1 MEQQHK
7 IEESVFDFHFDSED
21 VAFDQHL
28 AIETL
33 VKQRLLPVIDE
44 VFTDMSASAT
54 VHRIETLEIDLGL
67 VRAHEVQDELPR
79 RLRERLRSLLQERLL
94 GEPLEDAAPVQPLD
108 PTALAWEQL
117 QAFLRYGYLPWQA
130 TPGHDQSIEQLFHHV
145 LQADPSRLL
154 AFLQHAPQR
163 ATVLQRLV
171 RQLPPVSLAD
181 LVRTLAPSQAHFVR
195 GLLET
200 VPQLWGGQAETR
212 TRPTAFQALLWEQVL
227 AVLLSTP
234 GDALAPYELAHRI
247 LSSVLRHQG
256 RAEVQTLSRLTQT
269 VTQRL
274 LEAEAVMEEGPPPL
288 QHAETEPRPP
298 EASFQPSAFPGEGAG
313 LEATTGAGIS
323 DALAA
328 SRAALP
334 MALPERLVDALVRGD
349 MALLQESWPALLR
362 QYPVLLRQLLHH
374 HARQAARRRSLV
386 RRLPEAMLRDV
397 FGLLAPEGQ
406 RAIMALL
413 AQPEA
418 LQQVIRTATRH
429 DLRRRLWEYTLAYL
443 LVQPRTG
450 FQATTYLDSLVQQLA
465 LQAQVGYHD
474 VLRALAHGLQQHT
487 TTARPEP
494 ALEQALHTLLRE
506 RYDRTPLGRETPD
519 SASRALL
526 QAYELYDRLV
536 RRVRAGSSDVSDSVE
551 SLIPVIDRLA
561 QAHPS
566 LLLRL
571 YRAMQSGELAVTT
584 LINALTAPELERL
597 LQALLPLLH
606 LPGGDEPA
614 LSLSTVAQQ
623 AAQASDTR
631 AYYGTVLRTLAE
643 ELPLAVA
650 TARAREP
657 AETASPAWRFQA
669 VGHALAVAAAAAQL
683 ETAAMPLTD
692 ERYERLRQHLRQEPE
707 SSRLPDSDLTPVIAV
722 LAQEQPALLLQLY
735 WECQTGAL
743 PLAALV
749 RALTPPELAGLLRA
763 WLGLPALG
771 GTSATAEVLQ
781 RITVAAAQATAAR
794 DYYGAVLRAL
804 MEERPLDVRTLL
816 DPTPALQSETPRGLS
831 GAAEAERP
839 AEESP
844 GEGRVP
850 GPVSEADVS
859 PEAIEAQ
866 EAPDETVSWRVY
878 EATEAVR
885 ETVGRPAQ
893 ALSPGT
899 SGPPSAAMLRAYEHY
914 ARLWQRLRAQPAVP
928 PTGTENLLSCIDAL
942 ARTHPALLLRLY
954 QALQTGEVAIDTVVT
969 ALTVPELGRL
979 IQALVRLL
987 QTAEGGDATSVLE
1000 AMAQAA
1006 AQGADGRRYYG
1017 VVLRALVDRPRQEI
1031 GLVLGEQPSPPA
1043 SASSAARFSEEAYQR
1058 LRQRLREGSTAPA
1071 PESPDL
1077 VPLIEALFQEQPMLL
1092 WQLYQECQTG
1102 ALALGAVVQALSPA
1116 ELAGLLRAWL
1126 RLTVLGGDEL
1136 QRGGV
1141 SSTLALADILR
1152 ATTVEATQEPAARRY
1167 YGALLH
1173 ALVAERWQEITVLLA
1188 APPVRQEGAARAR
1201 GGLAT
1206 PPSQTGTEDAP
1217 VTSDTVSTDV
1227 SPLLRPHEDI
1237 TPPAVTI
1244 RPERA
1249 SLDAVTEDASVALL
1263 RAYER
1268 YARVWQRLV
1277 QDREAPEA
1285 PVSDLVPLIE
1295 ALAQEQPGLLLRLYL
1310 ELQTGAVALTTL
1322 TSRLSVA
1329 ECAALLRALVHL
1341 VRGADPSTTADVLST
1356 LDRATTEGQA
1366 LQQSYLQVLQALLY
1380 DQVDEVAALSADQQA
1395 AVSRQAS
1402 GRQEPLADGGDADTT
1417 SAPVDT
1423 APVLADGD
1431 EARLLHYLRAEA
1443 TVPSAEL
1450 PRVRQTFEWL
1460 LARQPARLRWVL
1472 EPLLENPQTA
1482 TRLITLLPERLLT
1495 RLLFLL
1501 RPAEHYALQAFADAL
1516 ALACYG
1522 RGVPLTPARIQQVKW
1537 QFLFQYVFQEGLPF
1551 QEETFVQRLADA
1563 LAHAAQAPDTLAF
1576 RDLLSQQLARAALPQ
1591 PQYQALLAALRPAG
1605 AAIQETTAVAVA
1617 ESLPADTAEPTEN
1630 IYITN
1635 AGQVLAAPYLP
1646 RLLAILGLVEGPA
1659 FHDQQAA
1666 ERAVH
1671 LLQFMVNESTTSPEY
1686 QLVLNK
1692 LLCGVRTGVPIVR
1705 GIVITEQEKDT
1716 IESLIRGMIQHWK
1729 IIGNTSV
1736 AGLREAFL
1744 QREGRLQ
1751 LRDNAWHLL
1760 VEPRAFDMLLDQ
1772 LPWSIATIKLPWME
1786 HVLYVEWR

>member
-54 VHRIETLEIDLGL
+54 VHRIETLEIDLGP
-67 VRAHEVQDELPR
+67 VRTHEMQDELPR

-117 QAFLRYGYLPWQA
+117 QAFLRSGYLPWQA
-130 TPGHDQSIEQLFHHV
+130 TPGHDQIIEQLFHHV
-145 LQADPSRLL
+145 LQADPARLL

-181 LVRTLAPSQAHFVR
+181 LVRTLAPGQARLVHGV
-195 GLLET
+195 LEV
-200 VPQLWGGQAETR
+200 VPQLWEGQPETW

-227 AVLLSTP
+227 EMLLSTP
-234 GDALAPYELAHRI
+234 GDVLAPHELTRRI
-247 LSSVLRHQG
+247 LSGVLRHQG
-256 RAEVQTLSRLTQT
+256 RAEVQTLSRLTQA

-274 LEAEAVMEEGPPPL
+274 LEAAAVLEEGQQPR

-298 EASFQPSAFPGEGAG
+298 EASFQPSTFPGEGAG
-313 LEATTGAGIS
+313 LEATTGAGVS

-397 FGLLAPEGQ
+397 LGLLAPEGQ

-429 DLRRRLWEYTLAYL
+429 DLHRRLWEYTLAYL

-450 FQATTYLDSLVQQLA
+450 FQVTTYLDSLAQQLA

-474 VLRALAHGLQQHT
+474 VLRALAHGLQQRP
-487 TTARPEP
+487 TTAGPEP

-526 QAYELYDRLV
+526 QAYALYDRLV
-536 RRVRAGSSDVSDSVE
+536 RRVRAGSSDVSNSVE

-597 LQALLPLLH
+597 LQVLVPLLH

-614 LSLSTVAQQ
+614 SVLMTIAQQ

-631 AYYGTVLRTLAE
+631 AYYGTVLRALVE

-650 TARAREP
+650 TARAREA

-692 ERYERLRQHLRQEPE
+692 ERYEHLRQHLRQEPE
-707 SSRLPDSDLTPVIAV
+707 SSTLPGSDLTPVIAV

-743 PLAALV
+743 PLATMV
-749 RALTPPELAGLLRA
+749 RVLTPPELAGLLRA

-781 RITVAAAQATAAR
+781 RITAAAAQATAAR

-844 GEGRVP
+844 GEGLVP
-850 GPVSEADVS
+850 GAVSEANVS

-899 SGPPSAAMLRAYEHY
+899 SGSPSAAMLRAYEH
-914 ARLWQRLRAQPAVP
+914 
-928 PTGTENLLSCIDAL
+928 
-942 ARTHPALLLRLY
+942 
-954 QALQTGEVAIDTVVT
+954 
-969 ALTVPELGRL
+969 
-979 IQALVRLL
+979 
-987 QTAEGGDATSVLE
+987 
-1000 AMAQAA
+1000 
-1006 AQGADGRRYYG
+1006 
-1017 VVLRALVDRPRQEI
+1017 
-1031 GLVLGEQPSPPA
+1031 
-1043 SASSAARFSEEAYQR
+1043 
-1058 LRQRLREGSTAPA
+1058 
-1071 PESPDL
+1071 
-1077 VPLIEALFQEQPMLL
+1077 
-1092 WQLYQECQTG
+1092 
-1102 ALALGAVVQALSPA
+1102 
-1116 ELAGLLRAWL
+1116 
-1126 RLTVLGGDEL
+1126 
-1136 QRGGV
+1136 
-1141 SSTLALADILR
+1141 
-1152 ATTVEATQEPAARRY
+1152 
-1167 YGALLH
+1167 
-1173 ALVAERWQEITVLLA
+1173 
-1188 APPVRQEGAARAR
+1188 
-1201 GGLAT
+1201 
-1206 PPSQTGTEDAP
+1206 
-1217 VTSDTVSTDV
+1217 
-1227 SPLLRPHEDI
+1227 
-1237 TPPAVTI
+1237 
-1244 RPERA
+1244 
-1249 SLDAVTEDASVALL
+1249 
-1263 RAYER
+1263 

-1277 QDREAPEA
+1277 QDREAPDA

-1322 TSRLSVA
+1322 TSRLSVT
-1329 ECAALLRALVHL
+1329 EGAALLRALVRL
-1341 VRGADPSTTADVLST
+1341 VRGADSSVAADLLSVI
-1356 LDRATTEGQA
+1356 DRATAEGQA
-1366 LQQSYLQVLQALLY
+1366 LQQLYLQVFQALLR
-1380 DQVDEVAALSADQQA
+1380 DQGHEVEALPADQQP
-1395 AVSRQAS
+1395 AVLHQETVL
-1402 GRQEPLADGGDADTT
+1402 QEPLADRGEPDTT
-1417 SAPVDT
+1417 SAPVDI
-1423 APVLADGD
+1423 APVLADDD
-1431 EARLLHYLRAEA
+1431 EARLLHYMRAEA
-1443 TVPSAEL
+1443 TVPPAEL
-1450 PRVRQTFEWL
+1450 PRLRQTFEWL

-1472 EPLLENPQTA
+1472 EPLLERPQTA
-1482 TRLITLLPERLLT
+1482 TRLITLLPEWLLT

-1501 RPAEHYALQAFADAL
+1501 RPAEHYALQSFADAL

-1537 QFLFQYVFQEGLPF
+1537 QFLLQYACSEGLPF
-1551 QEETFVQRLADA
+1551 QQETFVQRLADA
-1563 LAHAAQAPDTLAF
+1563 LAHDAQAPDTLAF

-1605 AAIQETTAVAVA
+1605 AAIQETTSVAAA

-1646 RLLAILGLVEGPA
+1646 RLFAILGLVEGPA

-1705 GIVITEQEKDT
+1705 EIVITEQEKDT